1 MLKKPW
7 IKLTVTLL
15 SASTLSNCA
24 SSPSATPSIEA
35 ALREIKPLPYYY
47 GTPDFP
53 CEDEI
58 GNALP
63 DPENTCDSSTTVKEI
78 IRMNAKIEAAR
89 KAAGIK

>member
-15 SASTLSNCA
+15 SASTLNNCA

-35 ALREIKPLPYYY
+35 ALREIRPLPYYY
-47 GTPDFP
+47 GTPAAP
-53 CEDEI
+53 CEDDA
-58 GNALP
+58 GKALP
-63 DPENTCDSSTTVKEI
+63 DPENTCDSDATVREI

-89 KAAGIK
+89 KAAGLK